1 MHKLLALLVFGAL
14 AVPLSQAQAAPA
26 AGTPNLAGTWNID
39 IAKSD
44 FGQAPAPTKQS
55 EVITQNGNDFT
66 FQITQVS
73 DYGTPNYTFS
83 VKADGTE
90 TPFPANAMPADA
102 PFKILSTSA
111 KWDGPALV
119 LTQKTSFQDSPG
131 TLTATYTLSPDGKVL
146 TKDSKIAASMGEF
159 DMKAVYDK
167 Q

>member
-14 AVPLSQAQAAPA
+14 AVPLSQAQAG
-26 AGTPNLAGTWNID
+26 GTPDLSGTWNINA
-39 IAKSD
+39 AKSD
-44 FGQAPAPTKQS
+44 FGQAPAPSKQS

-66 FQITQVS
+66 FKISSTS
-73 DYGTPNYTFS
+73 DMGSQDYTFS
-83 VKADGTE
+83 VKADGIE
-90 TPFPANAMPADA
+90 TPFPANALPADT
-102 PFKILSTSA
+102 PFKIVSTSA

-119 LTQKTSFQDSPG
+119 VTEKTSFQDSPG

-146 TKDSKIAASMGEF
+146 TKDSKINASMGEF